1 MFGWPIS
8 GFHIVGFEI
17 YFLTNPCFT
26 PEGFGRVAVLIPPCS
41 EAERGDLMQTIQMS
55 SLGAEHVWM
64 AYIRISYCRV

>member
-41 EAERGDLMQTIQMS
+41 EAERGVSGSTTNLNP
-55 SLGAEHVWM
+55 LGGDTLINR
-64 AYIRISYCRV
+64 YLRIGP

>member
-26 PEGFGRVAVLIPPCS
+26 PEGFGRVAVLIPPFRF
-41 EAERGDLMQTIQMS
+41 AARGAMT
-55 SLGAEHVWM
+55 LGRPPGWNRDTVASPD
-64 AYIRISYCRV
+64 AL